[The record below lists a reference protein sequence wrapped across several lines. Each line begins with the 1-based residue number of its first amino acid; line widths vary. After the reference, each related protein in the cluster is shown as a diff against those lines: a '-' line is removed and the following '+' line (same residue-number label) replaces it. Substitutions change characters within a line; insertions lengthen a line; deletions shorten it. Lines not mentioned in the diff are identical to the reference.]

1 MIRVAILSLFL
12 LSSSIQ
18 AQIFFDLGLKG
29 GYGGNLMLNSNVFD
43 DSDLVHKFSSAY
55 TVGGKLGLNFTMES
69 AVTFELMYSGYTQN
83 YNYKTLGD
91 VGSDNTGLKEL
102 DYSSMDILVLY
113 RKTGM
118 GQYVEIGGEYSI
130 LNKATYSDANSEI
143 NSLDI
148 LNQTEKNRLKAVVG
162 FGSNIMGGEM
172 TLVSLGLRVKYDFTD
187 FFQENLTGADT
198 VYGKVY
204 DSYKSTNPLT
214 AMLILE
220 INQGIGY
227 FAQRSCPK
235 RVKYFNYD

>member
-12 LSSSIQ
+12 LGSSLQ

-43 DSDLVHKFSSAY
+43 DDDLTHKFSSAY
-55 TVGGKLGLNFTMES
+55 TVGAKLGLNFTMES
-69 AVTFELMYSGYTQN
+69 ALAIEFMYSGYSQDF
-83 YNYKTLGD
+83 NYKTID
-91 VGSDNTGLKEL
+91 DIGSDNTGLRGL
-102 DYSSMDILVLY
+102 DYNSMDMLLLY
-113 RKTGM
+113 RKTAM
-118 GQYVEIGGEYSI
+118 GQYVEIGGEYGI
-130 LNKATYSDANSEI
+130 VGKATFNDENISNAVDII
-143 NSLDI
+143 NQI
-148 LNQTEKNRLKAVVG
+148 EKNRLKAVVG

-172 TLVSLGLRVKYDFTD
+172 TLISIGLRVKYDFTD
-187 FFQENLTGADT
+187 FFQEAGSGADT

-204 DSYKSTNPLT
+204 DPYKSTNPLT
-214 AMLILE
+214 ALLILE